1 MLARPKRSFNVLTS
15 EKEKLN
21 IQSKNCCKHLVQLR
35 SLMACWTPV
44 IPILS
49 KQSVMPV
56 LKIISYHVS
65 CKTNKQADR
74 KIRVELVYSIDKVVT
89 MKKIPYLSVQLTQR
103 STISLCL
110 LSQKAHVCQQ
120 FWTSWQSLRD
130 TQKFNKVPVTHGLSP
145 FHVCN
150 LLHQHGTFFATLCE
164 NK

>member
-1 MLARPKRSFNVLTS
+1 MCWLLKKRNWIFKVKTAVNIWFNCDHWWHAERPCHSNPFKAECHACLQNYIVPR
-15 EKEKLN
+15 
-21 IQSKNCCKHLVQLR
+21 QL
-35 SLMACWTPV
+35 
-44 IPILS
+44 
-49 KQSVMPV
+49 QD
-56 LKIISYHVS
+56 
-65 CKTNKQADR
+65 KQADR

-130 TQKFNKVPVTHGLSP
+130 IEKFNKVPVTHGLSP
-145 FHVCN
+145 FPVCN
-150 LLHQHGTFFATLCE
+150 LLHQHGTLFATLCE